1 VRECEC
7 VALQKDRSAR
17 FGVHQSRVL
26 ATTCSPPSM
35 RSLVVVLLAVLTV
48 LSVLVGAA
56 LEYNPEE
63 YVNILGGTASDYGLS
78 HGGTLPLLAR
88 PWVRQS

>member
-1 VRECEC
+1 

-26 ATTCSPPSM
+26 ANVQPPSM

>member
-1 VRECEC
+1 
-7 VALQKDRSAR
+7 
-17 FGVHQSRVL
+17 
-26 ATTCSPPSM
+26 
-35 RSLVVVLLAVLTV
+35 VLTV

-88 PWVRQS
+88 PWVSQS